1 MNNNTKAG
9 RNHVHRGITFEP
21 LEFRH
26 GIPALSGKIGLRNR
40 AERLTADQTCRR
52 GVTVTPR
59 TAELWN
65 ISLQY
70 TFTRARIASTLR
82 WTRISYISTESVGIA
97 DMRRMRPAMPQVSD
111 DRPPTYVFI
120 ARTFHASLYM
130 IPIFSITLQAVG
142 QAGRGGIE
150 YQPHICSLDNGPRAP
165 LLPLSREFPKFFDV
179 YKGEGGSISFV

>member
-1 MNNNTKAG
+1 MKYIAAIYVYPG
-9 RNHVHRGITFEP
+9 ADCLHASLDSYLIYLDGI
-21 LEFRH
+21 
-26 GIPALSGKIGLRNR
+26 GGL
-40 AERLTADQTCRR
+40 
-52 GVTVTPR
+52 
-59 TAELWN
+59 
-65 ISLQY
+65 
-70 TFTRARIASTLR
+70 
-82 WTRISYISTESVGIA
+82 IA

-142 QAGRGGIE
+142 QAGGGGIE